1 MTKPHSR
8 PHRQTNISD
17 AEQRRRAAFA
27 RRALERLPEHL
38 TDRIDDL
45 AVIMELLP
53 PGHATRRTALEM
65 LLHLRMH
72 RRLEEQARQTPPR
85 QP

>member
-1 MTKPHSR
+1 MTKSSSR
-8 PHRQTNISD
+8 SHPKTNASD
-17 AEQRRRAAFA
+17 VEQRRRAAFA
-27 RRALERLPEHL
+27 RRALERLPERL
-38 TDRIDDL
+38 ADRIDDL

-72 RRLEEQARQTPPR
+72 RRLEEQARQESPR